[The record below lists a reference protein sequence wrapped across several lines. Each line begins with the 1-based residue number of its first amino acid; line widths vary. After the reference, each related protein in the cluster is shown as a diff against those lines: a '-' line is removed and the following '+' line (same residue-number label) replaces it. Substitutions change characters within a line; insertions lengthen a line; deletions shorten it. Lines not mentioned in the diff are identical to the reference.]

1 MPARCWF
8 SQGPLLRTRIL
19 QSAAEFRS
27 IESLW
32 RELASSSPAS
42 IFQSFG
48 WNRLAADC
56 FARKEALF
64 VISCDSDRGAA
75 IVPAVI
81 RIDGSLGLIGE
92 ELFDY
97 RDVLH
102 AGDESVLEHAWQ
114 RFAALRRSFRLVA
127 LRGEQNRRRWRKAQ
141 LQPYAAAPCVRLQ
154 DLRSTPSTLS
164 KETGNE
170 GKNSHRASG
179 VAVVPGAMQPAHGAT
194 SATEQCRDEFLGAHS
209 RLRRHARRLADRGAM
224 LRRHAGGERELARFI
239 YESKGQQA
247 ASHENLFQ
255 DPSRREFMIQIAA
268 EEESRCEIFT
278 YETHTQLVAAMV
290 TFRDDQVRHFYTTYY
305 DARWADFSPGQL
317 LLFEASAITLA
328 EGLDCDYMTG
338 ESLFKNRLATSRVPL
353 WRIEVPAEE
362 LPSLFSVDKDG
373 EREPLADS
381 TIAADH
387 WPRSA

>member
-1 MPARCWF
+1 MPARWF

-48 WNRLAADC
+48 WNRRAADC
-56 FARKEALF
+56 FARKEPPF
-64 VISCDSDRGAA
+64 VICCDSDRGAA

-81 RIDGSLGLIGE
+81 RGDGSLGLIGE

-102 AGDESVLEHAWQ
+102 VGDESVLECAWQ
-114 RFAALRRSFRLVA
+114 RLAALRRPFRLVA
-127 LRGEQNRRRWRKAQ
+127 LRGDQSRRRWRRAQ
-141 LQPYAAAPCVRLQ
+141 LQPFAAAPCVRLQ
-154 DLRSTPSTLS
+154 NLCSTPS
-164 KETGNE
+164 KETGKQ
-170 GKNSHRASG
+170 GKNSHPVSEL
-179 VAVVPGAMQPAHGAT
+179 VVVPGAMQPAHGAT
-194 SATEQCRDEFLGAHS
+194 PATEQCRDKFLGAHS

-224 LRRHAGGERELARFI
+224 LRRHAGSERDLARFI
-239 YESKGQQA
+239 YERKGQQT
-247 ASHENLFQ
+247 ASHENLFRE
-255 DPSRREFMIQIAA
+255 PSRREFMIQVAA

-278 YETHTQLVAAMV
+278 YETESHLVAAMV
-290 TFRDDQVRHFYTTYY
+290 TFRDDRVRHFYTTYY
-305 DARWADFSPGQL
+305 DARWADLSPGQL
-317 LLFEASAITLA
+317 LLFEASAITVA

-353 WRIEVPAEE
+353 WRVEVPADE
-362 LPSLFSVDKDG
+362 LPSLFSVDKDA

-381 TIAADH
+381 AIAADH